1 MIQIVRG
8 IYGYMDEDGIVR
20 AKRVDDPP
28 FELLPEQEER
38 LVRLGVAQYVG
49 NVKSAPVVD
58 TEPEEVE
65 AEPADFGTEEAPTDG
80 LSLADLSV
88 KELREIGKEYGIS
101 FKVGVS
107 KAEMVKAIEAAEAEM
122 DMEEDDEPAPVFD
135 AAEAVQ

>member
-49 NVKSAPVVD
+49 NVNQAQ
-58 TEPEEVE
+58 EE
-65 AEPADFGTEEAPTDG
+65 AELAEAVGAIELDEVAEEERP
-80 LSLADLSV
+80 LSEYSV
-88 KELREIGKEYGIS
+88 KELRDLGKDYGLS
-101 FKVGVS
+101 FKVGMS
-107 KAEMVKAIEAAEAEM
+107 KAEMIQAIEEAEAAM
-122 DMEEDDEPAPVFD
+122 DMDDEDDEPAPVFD